1 VVTSPT
7 QLLHALLAAAQ
18 SPTVP
23 PALQTML
30 EEPLVSH
37 AMLATTPPTEPLVL
51 HAHQSTPIAIVA
63 ITTDNALNVPTH
75 TMLMLT
81 TLAQ

>member
-1 VVTSPT
+1 MAISPT
-7 QLLHALLAAAQ
+7 QLLHALLAVAQ

-30 EEPLVSH
+30 EEPLVSL

-51 HAHQSTPIAIVA
+51 HVHQLTPTAIVA
-63 ITTDNALNVPTH
+63 TTTDNALNVPTP
-75 TMLMLT
+75 TTLMLT